1 MATIALSEIRQRCR
15 ERADMKA
22 SKFVEDDE
30 LNFYINQSLAEL
42 HDILIQSYGEDYYVK
57 KVTFNTVGQQEGY
70 QLSDIVTDD
79 DFYKIRGLD
88 ARLNGDDLFTLQ
100 KFNFNERNRF
110 QHFGVW
116 DYLGI
121 TNVRY
126 RLVGSELR
134 FVPIPDRD
142 IEVQFWYIPRVQKL
156 TLDTDTYDDI
166 NGWIEYVIIDCAIKM
181 LNKEESDVSVL
192 LAEKQ
197 LMKRRIEEASNN
209 RDAAQPETVQD
220 IYIENDNFFY
230 GRTRS

>member
-1 MATIALSEIRQRCR
+1 MATLALSEIRQRCR

-30 LNFYINQSLAEL
+30 LNFYINQSIAEL
-42 HDILIQSYGEDYYVK
+42 HDMLVQSYGSDYYVK
-57 KVTFNTVGQQEGY
+57 NITFQTVGQQESY
-70 QLSDIVTDD
+70 DLSTVITDD
-79 DFYKIRGLD
+79 DFYKLRAAD
-88 ARLNGDDLFTLQ
+88 AQLNGDDWFTLQ
-100 KFNFNERNRF
+100 RFNFNERNRF

-126 RLVGSELR
+126 RLVGNEIR

-142 IEVQFWYIPRVQKL
+142 VNIRLWYIPRAV
-156 TLDTDTYDDI
+156 TLAADTDTYNDF

-181 LNKEESDVSVL
+181 LSKEESDVSVL

-197 LMKRRIEEASNN
+197 LMKRRIEEVANN
-209 RDAAQPETVQD
+209 RDTDQPESVED
-220 IYIENDNFFY
+220 IYIENDDFFY